1 MSARAR
7 RPLPSSNGWSVRK
20 RRCASAARTSGGGAP
35 AFDAVDVS
43 FKSFERALDTLRAL
57 PPGAKGG
64 VMDACEKAILAD
76 GEILE
81 AEENLLAAVADGMDA
96 AGYATLL

>member
-1 MSARAR
+1 
-7 RPLPSSNGWSVRK
+7 
-20 RRCASAARTSGGGAP
+20 
-35 AFDAVDVS
+35 
-43 FKSFERALDTLRAL
+43 
-57 PPGAKGG
+57 
-64 VMDACEKAILAD
+64 MDALEKAILAD